1 MNNKVCIRKATIDD
15 YNFLKE
21 MLYASIHIP
30 PGAETPPPSIVDL
43 PELQY
48 YIKDW
53 MKKSD
58 VGFIAE
64 LKGEKTGAAWA
75 RVSAPAHSGGYGFID
90 PAIPE
95 LCFAVKE
102 NYRSRGLGTA
112 LMQALFK
119 ELQVNGYPKIS
130 LSVSKTNPA
139 VRLYRRLGFEMYREQ
154 KDDYLML
161 KNL

>member
-1 MNNKVCIRKATIDD
+1 MNNNVRIRKATIDD
-15 YNFLKE
+15 YSFLKE

-30 PGAETPPPSIVDL
+30 PGAEAPPPSIIDL

-64 LKGEKTGAAWA
+64 LNGENTGAAWA
-75 RVSAPAHSGGYGFID
+75 RVSGPAHSGVYGFID
-90 PAIPE
+90 PATPE

-102 NYRSRGLGTA
+102 KYRNRGLGTA
-112 LMQALFK
+112 LMRALFK
-119 ELQVNGYPKIS
+119 ELQVNGYQKLS

-154 KDDYLML
+154 EDDYLML